1 MMYGFILADE
11 HPEASKKLE
20 PKEVV
25 VLILFGLFSAVAL
38 GLCIYSIASYSVAQ
52 RNGCAKHKSVPIENK
67 TRQEI
72 EIELEDAELEADIYR
87 TLWITNI
94 MLN

>member
-1 MMYGFILADE
+1 MMYGIILADE

-25 VLILFGLFSAVAL
+25 VLILVGLFFATAFWF
-38 GLCIYSIASYSVAQ
+38 CIYSIAQ
-52 RNGCAKHKSVPIENK
+52 KNRCIRHNSVPIENK

-72 EIELEDAELEADIYR
+72 EIELEDAELEADLYR
-87 TLWITNI
+87 TLWISNI
-94 MLN
+94 LLNRR

>member
-1 MMYGFILADE
+1 MMHGIILAYE

-25 VLILFGLFSAVAL
+25 VLILVGLFFAMIFFFCL
-38 GLCIYSIASYSVAQ
+38 YSISKK
-52 RNGCAKHKSVPIENK
+52 NGCAKNKSVPIENK
-67 TRQEI
+67 TRQEL
-72 EIELEDAELEADIYR
+72 EIELEDTELESDIYK